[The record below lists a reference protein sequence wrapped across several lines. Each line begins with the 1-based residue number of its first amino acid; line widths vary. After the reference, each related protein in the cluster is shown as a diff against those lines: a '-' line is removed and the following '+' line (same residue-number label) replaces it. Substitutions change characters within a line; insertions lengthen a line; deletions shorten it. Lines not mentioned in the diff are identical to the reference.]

1 MPMSMSKLARAV
13 VLVAML
19 APMNLAG
26 LVAVAQAHTGND
38 PPSARHRALGRVE
51 FRATAD
57 HGVASQEQLSADA
70 TVRRLLARERS
81 SIPNGA
87 PGHTAADA
95 AHPRLLLAE
104 ERSTL
109 LNLPNDTSTQA
120 QATDTRAALAQER
133 YYSTWG
139 YGEAS
144 TPAPAEPSGQPTWLV
159 IALAALAAVLALVAG
174 IAVLAAHRATRSQ
187 HAGQTA

>member
-1 MPMSMSKLARAV
+1 MPTPMSMSKLTRAA

-19 APMNLAG
+19 AAMNLAG

-38 PPSARHRALGRVE
+38 PASTRHRALGRVE

-57 HGVASQEQLSADA
+57 HTVASQEQPSSDA

-81 SIPNGA
+81 SIPNEA
-87 PGHTAADA
+87 P

-109 LNLPNDTSTQA
+109 LNLPNDTSAQA

-139 YGEAS
+139 YGGAS
-144 TPAPAEPSGQPTWLV
+144 TPASAEPSGQPTWLV
-159 IALAALAAVLALVAG
+159 IALAVLAAVLALVAG
-174 IAVLAAHRATRSQ
+174 IAVVAAHRATRSQ

>member
-1 MPMSMSKLARAV
+1 MPMSMSKLTRAV

-19 APMNLAG
+19 AVMNLAG
-26 LVAVAQAHTGND
+26 LVAVAQAQTGND
-38 PPSARHRALGRVE
+38 PASARHRALGWVE
-51 FRATAD
+51 FRATAN
-57 HGVASQEQLSADA
+57 HGVASQEQPSADA

-81 SIPNGA
+81 SIPNEA
-87 PGHTAADA
+87 P

-109 LNLPNDTSTQA
+109 LNLPNDTSAQA

-139 YGEAS
+139 YGGAS

-159 IALAALAAVLALVAG
+159 IALAVLAAVLALVAG
-174 IAVLAAHRATRSQ
+174 IAVLAARRATRGQ
-187 HAGQTA
+187 HAGQAA